1 MALIKKNWR
10 KDASNTAM
18 QATMRVLGAG
28 ITAVALQKLPDLFTS
43 ENIKQTVKN
52 ISAPLVS
59 GALVAGDLLLDNPY
73 LKAVCQGGYSFGFL
87 KTASVIIRGS
97 GAYMGLQG
105 IPDTDF
111 PKILNGVVPRTNGIM
126 NGTPS
131 YSPSLPAPSTTPATK
146 FAKVAD
152 YAAKTAK
159 TDYQTAALI
168 NGVNDTVKAQ
178 SVAQS
183 ML

>member
-10 KDASNTAM
+10 KDASNTAT
-18 QATMRVLGAG
+18 QAAMRVLGAG

-97 GAYMGLQG
+97 GSYMGLQG

-111 PKILNGVVPRTNGIM
+111 PK
-126 NGTPS
+126 
-131 YSPSLPAPSTTPATK
+131 SL
-146 FAKVAD
+146 
-152 YAAKTAK
+152 TA
-159 TDYQTAALI
+159 
-168 NGVNDTVKAQ
+168 
-178 SVAQS
+178 
-183 ML
+183 